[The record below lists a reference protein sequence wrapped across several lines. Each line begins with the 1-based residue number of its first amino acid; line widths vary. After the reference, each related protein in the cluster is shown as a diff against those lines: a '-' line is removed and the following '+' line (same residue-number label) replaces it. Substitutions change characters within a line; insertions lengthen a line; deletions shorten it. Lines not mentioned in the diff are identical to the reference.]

1 MHLNTLQTLETM
13 QNPSLILFAVV
24 VFLMVYLFVYII
36 NYNNRINRQQQQQK
50 QVATPQFYLVPQ
62 AYPPQRQASKGP
74 IKTLSTVMMLLFTAA
89 VIYLFQVYDGK
100 PLDFQK
106 THSVSVESG
115 FDLYEKTYTPSSRH
129 NASTNLLQAEVSQS
143 ARQLH
148 TGSKI
153 IGQIFAQ
160 QAATI
165 HQPLVYKNKWAI
177 QLVAKETSTQ
187 WMDAF
192 KAGIQVYCQN
202 GRYLMESTTEIENG
216 VELYRF
222 YIGPFP
228 NKEAAQLLIRE
239 LEHLS
244 SDARVINLNEVPDI
258 RPHTSA

>member
-1 MHLNTLQTLETM
+1 M

-36 NYNNRINRQQQQQK
+36 NYNNRINRQQKQQQ
-50 QVATPQFYLVPQ
+50 QAAPPQFYLIPQ
-62 AYPPQRQASKGP
+62 AYPPQRQATKGP

-89 VIYLFQVYDGK
+89 VVYLFQVYDGK
-100 PLDFQK
+100 PLNFQK
-106 THSVSVESG
+106 THSKSVESG
-115 FDLYEKTYTPSSRH
+115 FDLYGEAYTSSYVQSA
-129 NASTNLLQAEVSQS
+129 NTNLFQREISQA
-143 ARQLH
+143 AGQLY
-148 TGSKI
+148 GGRKI

-165 HQPLVYKNKWAI
+165 QQPLVYKNKWAI
-177 QLVAKETSTQ
+177 QLVAKEKSTQ

-192 KAGIQVYCQN
+192 RTGVQAYCQN

-239 LEHLS
+239 LQHLS
-244 SDARVINLNEVPDI
+244 PDARVINLNEVPDV
-258 RPHTSA
+258 RPYTSA

>member
-1 MHLNTLQTLETM
+1 M

-24 VFLMVYLFVYII
+24 VFLMVYLFIYII
-36 NYNNRINRQQQQQK
+36 NYNNRINRQQKQQQ
-50 QVATPQFYLVPQ
+50 QAAPPQFYLVPQ
-62 AYPPQRQASKGP
+62 AYPPQRQATKGS

-89 VIYLFQVYDGK
+89 IVYLFQVYDGK

-115 FDLYEKTYTPSSRH
+115 LDLYEKAYTPSSAH
-129 NASTNLLQAEVSQS
+129 NTSTNLLQQEVSQA

-148 TGSKI
+148 KGSKM
-153 IGQIFAQ
+153 IGQIVAQ

-192 KAGIQVYCQN
+192 ETGIQAYCQN

-228 NKEAAQLLIRE
+228 NKEAAQLLIKE
-239 LEHLS
+239 LQHLS
-244 SDARVINLNEVPDI
+244 SDARVINLNKVPDI
-258 RPHTSA
+258 RPYTSA

>member
-1 MHLNTLQTLETM
+1 M

-36 NYNNRINRQQQQQK
+36 NYNNRINRQQQQK
-50 QVATPQFYLVPQ
+50 QAATPQFYLVPQ

-115 FDLYEKTYTPSSRH
+115 LDLYEDIYTSSSMH
-129 NASTNLLQAEVSQS
+129 NASTNLLQVEVSQ
-143 ARQLH
+143 AAQQLH
-148 TGSKI
+148 KGSKI
-153 IGQIFAQ
+153 IGQIFSQ

-192 KAGIQVYCQN
+192 KAGIQAYCQN

-258 RPHTSA
+258 RPYTSA